1 MLEPTGEGRAVAG
14 RISRRALAAIVF
26 NDPSALRDLEALLH
40 PAMHDRFRRTIGRLV
55 AEGGWPLIVLDA
67 AVLLEAG
74 WDELCDRIAF
84 VDAPRPERL
93 RRVSEARGW
102 SDETF
107 AARERS
113 QSPLEDKL
121 ERADW
126 IIANDGGPDT
136 LGREVDRLL
145 DWLHAGTPPEPSPA
159 ASLALSEIA

>member
-1 MLEPTGEGRAVAG
+1 MAADRAG
-14 RISRRALAAIVF
+14 RRGPAGGGLGRT
-26 NDPSALRDLEALLH
+26 LR
-40 PAMHDRFRRTIGRLV
+40 PDRLRGY
-55 AEGGWPLIVLDA
+55 
-67 AVLLEAG
+67 
-74 WDELCDRIAF
+74 
-84 VDAPRPERL
+84 APRPERL